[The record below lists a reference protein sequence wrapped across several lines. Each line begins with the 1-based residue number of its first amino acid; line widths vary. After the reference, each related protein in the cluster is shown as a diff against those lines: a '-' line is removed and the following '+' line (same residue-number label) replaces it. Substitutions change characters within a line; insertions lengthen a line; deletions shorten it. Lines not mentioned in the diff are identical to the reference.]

1 MGTLVRLIVAAAV
14 ISACGAQTATSAS
27 TATVAPPPAN
37 EQIYLTTDRGISV
50 FGQNGRALREL
61 PRGVASPDWSAFYTV
76 EPGAT
81 TVVRVLDPLTGAE
94 RRSIKVSGRYDLGS
108 AYRVAPTGLSRSG
121 ALLAL
126 EAAPAPGESGFAVVD
141 LRSGAAKTVSVP
153 GEMTVDVV
161 SDDGASLYLVEHRPD
176 NRYNVRLFDLS
187 TGRLAEKPIVDLK
200 QIELSTPDSVTRG
213 LMAGVFQASVEGT
226 LNAWHFSLYFNPGR
240 RPFIHALNVNARY
253 ATCILDLPVG
263 SGPAAP
269 GYWTVALAPSG
280 KDLYATNAIEGTVT
294 KYDADTLQTV
304 AWKPLNRGAK
314 ATSAIIDSTTAAAIS
329 PEGYRLY
336 VIADAGIVV
345 VDTATLGVK
354 AHFVPDRAVRSIAL
368 TTDGRRLY
376 ALSLDG
382 TQFWALDAMS
392 GQPLAAVSVPAATSI
407 ARVH

>member
-1 MGTLVRLIVAAAV
+1 MGIIRLLVVAAV
-14 ISACGAQTATSAS
+14 LGGCGAPQGTSAAS
-27 TATVAPPPAN
+27 GTAAAPPAN
-37 EQIYLTTDRGISV
+37 EQIYLATDRGVSV
-50 FGQNGRALREL
+50 LAQSGSVAREL

-81 TVVRVLDPLTGAE
+81 TVLHVLDATTGVE
-94 RRSIKVSGRYDLGS
+94 RTSIKVPGRFDLGG
-108 AYRVAPTGLSRSG
+108 AYRVAPSGLSRNG
-121 ALLAL
+121 AFLTL
-126 EAAPAPGESGFAVVD
+126 EASPTSTESSFAVVD
-141 LRSGAAKTVSVP
+141 LKSGVVKTVSVP

-176 NRYNVRLFDLS
+176 NRYNVRLFDLT

-200 QIELSTPDSVTRG
+200 QIELSTPDVVARG
-213 LMAGVFQASVEGT
+213 LMAGVFQASVDGT

-269 GYWTVALAPSG
+269 GFWTVALTPNG
-280 KDLYATNAIEGTVT
+280 KNLYAANAIEGTVT
-294 KYDADTLQTV
+294 KYDADTLQPV
-304 AWKPLNRGAK
+304 AWKPLSGGAN
-314 ATSAIIDSTTAAAIS
+314 ATTARIDPTTASVIS

-345 VDTATLGVK
+345 VDTTTLAVK
-354 AHFVPDRAVRSIAL
+354 AHLVPDRAVRSVAL
-368 TTDGRRLY
+368 TADGRRLY

-382 TQFWALDAMS
+382 TQLWGLDAMT
-392 GQPLAAVSVPAATSI
+392 GQPIATLSVPAATSI
-407 ARVH
+407 TRVR

>member
-1 MGTLVRLIVAAAV
+1 M
-14 ISACGAQTATSAS
+14 
-27 TATVAPPPAN
+27 
-37 EQIYLTTDRGISV
+37 
-50 FGQNGRALREL
+50 REL
-61 PRGVASPDWSAFYTV
+61 PRGVPSQDWSTFYTV
-76 EPGAT
+76 EPGVDTLIRVVDPT
-81 TVVRVLDPLTGAE
+81 TGVE
-94 RRSIKVSGRYDLGS
+94 RTTIKVPGRYDLGS
-108 AYRVAPTGLSRSG
+108 AYRVAPTGLSRNGSF
-121 ALLAL
+121 LTL
-126 EAAPAPGESGFAVVD
+126 EAAPTTAESRFAVVD
-141 LRSGAAKTVSVP
+141 LKSGAVKTVSVP

-213 LMAGVFQASVEGT
+213 LMAGVFQASVDGK

-269 GYWTVALAPSG
+269 SFWTVALTPSG

-314 ATSAIIDSTTAAAIS
+314 ATTASIDSTTASVIS

-345 VDTATLGVK
+345 VDTTTLGVK
-354 AHFVPDRAVRSIAL
+354 AQLVPDRAVRSIAL
-368 TTDGRRLY
+368 TADGRRLY

-382 TQFWALDAMS
+382 TQLWALDAMS
-392 GQPLAAVSVPAATSI
+392 GQPLATLSVPTASSI
-407 ARVH
+407 ARVR